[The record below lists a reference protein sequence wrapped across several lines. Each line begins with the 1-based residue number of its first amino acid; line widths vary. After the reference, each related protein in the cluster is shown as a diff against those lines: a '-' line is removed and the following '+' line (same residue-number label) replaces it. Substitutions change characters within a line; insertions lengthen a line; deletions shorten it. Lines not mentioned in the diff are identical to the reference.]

1 MTWCLARCR
10 RKSLRLVSSL
20 ISGPT
25 GGMRKGSVAWAGA
38 SSSRLFQQL
47 GSLPLGCAR
56 KRKGHGESGQEEAD
70 VADLSN
76 DRVGRACFVACFLF
90 QAKRSRGWWDI
101 GSGELVDLAV
111 VGNEPRLG
119 WQIKAD
125 CSPESLASQICS
137 TATSSL
143 APMQF
148 LQLCFPHVQ
157 LGPTIWKTS
166 LASLL
171 SGSVP
176 NERGLCSKSGW
187 RLATDKV
194 TLVTPEHHHSI
205 TMT

>member
-1 MTWCLARCR
+1 M
-10 RKSLRLVSSL
+10 
-20 ISGPT
+20 G
-25 GGMRKGSVAWAGA
+25 GA

-47 GSLPLGCAR
+47 GCAR
-56 KRKGHGESGQEEAD
+56 RGPQRARG
-70 VADLSN
+70 N
-76 DRVGRACFVACFLF
+76 WTGRGRPASVQRPSRQSLLCCLFLVSA
-90 QAKRSRGWWDI
+90 QRSSGWWEV

-111 VGNEPRLG
+111 VGNEPRLV

-125 CSPESLASQICS
+125 CSSESLASQICS

-148 LQLCFPHVQ
+148 LQFWIPHVQ
-157 LGPTIWKTS
+157 LGPTIWKTL

-187 RLATDKV
+187 RLATAKV
-194 TLVTPEHHHSI
+194 TLVTPEVHHSPPHHNT